1 MDGLQE
7 LQQENQKAMINKM
20 IGELTEQCWGKCI
33 TGTPGNKFS
42 SQKNQLLFLDT
53 YVHTLSDFCC
63 RRHHR
68 INRS

>member
-20 IGELTEQCWGKCI
+20 IGELTEQYWGKCI

-42 SQKNQLLFLDT
+42 SQKNQFALPI
-53 YVHTLSDFCC
+53 VLSVSWRLAC
-63 RRHHR
+63 
-68 INRS
+68 S